1 MRVKDI
7 TAVLEGFAPLSVQE
21 SWDNSGLLIG
31 SPNDDVTGVLVGFDC
46 TPELVDEA
54 VSRGC
59 NLVVT
64 HHPLI
69 YKGVKRISSRDPVGA
84 AIVKAV
90 KAGVAVYAAHTTA
103 DKVIGGVSYD
113 MAGKLA
119 LRDVQILMPDAE
131 GVGLGCVGN
140 LPHELSA
147 EEALEYARKA
157 FGLTVIR
164 HSKPVSVPISR
175 VAVMGGS
182 GGSEIGAAMAAGA
195 QLYIT
200 GDISYHNFF
209 QPEGFMVM
217 DIGHFESE
225 VGIVD
230 IFLSE
235 IRKIFPNFAVL
246 KSEVLEGSNPVRY
259 YGIAGQAGNDDGKS
273 K

>member
-1 MRVKDI
+1 MKVKDI
-7 TAVLEGFAPLSVQE
+7 TAVLEEFAPLSVQE

-31 SPNDDVTGVLVGFDC
+31 SQDDDVTGVLVGFDC

-54 VSRGC
+54 VEKGC
-59 NLVVT
+59 NMIVT

-69 YKGVKRISSRDPVGA
+69 YKGVKRINGQDPVGV
-84 AIVKAV
+84 AIIKAV

-113 MAGKLA
+113 MAAKLG
-119 LRDVQILMPDAE
+119 LENVHILEQDGE
-131 GVGLGCVGN
+131 DSGLGCVGEF
-140 LPHELSA
+140 PVPMTA
-147 EEALEYARKA
+147 KDALEHVRKA
-157 FGLTVIR
+157 FCLAVIK
-164 HSKPVSVPISR
+164 HSKPVSGLISR

-182 GGSEIGAAMAAGA
+182 GGSEIAAAVAAGA

-230 IFLSE
+230 IFLSK

-246 KSEVLEGSNPVRY
+246 KSEVLDGGNPVRY
-259 YGIAGQAGNDDGKS
+259 YGIAGQAGNDAGK

>member
-1 MRVKDI
+1 MKVKDI
-7 TAVLEGFAPLSVQE
+7 TAVIEEFAPLSIQE

-31 SPNDDVTGVLVGFDC
+31 SPDDEVTGVLVGFDC

-54 VSRGC
+54 VSKGC
-59 NLVVT
+59 NMVVT

-69 YKGVKRISSRDPVGA
+69 YKGVKRINSKDPVGA

-103 DKVIGGVSYD
+103 DKVIEGVSGA
-113 MAGKLA
+113 MAAKLG
-119 LRDVQILMPDAE
+119 LQNVQILEPDAD
-131 GVGLGCVGN
+131 GSGLGCVGDF
-140 LPHELSA
+140 PRPMCAQS
-147 EEALEYARKA
+147 ALEHVKNA
-157 FGLTVIR
+157 FGLKVIR
-164 HSKPVSVPISR
+164 HSRLVTRPITR

-182 GGSEIGAAMAAGA
+182 GGSEIQAAMAAGA

-209 QPEGFMVM
+209 TPEGFMIM

-230 IFLSE
+230 IFLSK

-246 KSEVLEGSNPVRY
+246 KSAVLERSNPVRY
-259 YGIAGQAGNDDGKS
+259 YGIAGQAGNDADS
-273 K
+273 RQ